1 MFENSKLADKSEV
14 KSKIFPPYHL
24 PPPKRQTAF
33 WAFVQKKNNNCIC
46 KNVINVC
53 VCVCKLLIIY
63 LFIAV
68 FRYDDSKWR
77 FQVWEAILKPLS
89 HEQMGENAFTPPEER
104 QGAGGGPGGISQE
117 EPCLRVEQKDILMDW
132 HHWFTVIL
140 QEFCFLC
147 SPLSLS

>member
-1 MFENSKLADKSEV
+1 MWLMYV
-14 KSKIFPPYHL
+14 
-24 PPPKRQTAF
+24 
-33 WAFVQKKNNNCIC
+33 C
-46 KNVINVC
+46 VC

-77 FQVWEAILKPLS
+77 FKVWEALLKPLS

-104 QGAGGGPGGISQE
+104 QGAGGGPGGISQK

-132 HHWFTVIL
+132 HHWFMVIL
-140 QEFCFLC
+140 QEFCSFFAAHY
-147 SPLSLS
+147 PWVRKIP